1 MFLSDFPTSPMSEN
15 IYHCSECYMVFDSF
29 EKAEKHEKDLG
40 HKTTKIREENNDSLG
55 NRERSQGTDNNPV

>member
-1 MFLSDFPTSPMSEN
+1 
-15 IYHCSECYMVFDSF
+15 MVFDSF